1 MEKLNLDKKSLRK
14 FGVTMAIA
22 FSIITLLI
30 LWKHRH
36 SIVSTSIISFAFLFF
51 AIAAP
56 GILRWAYIVWMRFAF
71 ILGWINTRII
81 LVAMFYLVLT
91 PIGIVMKLFGVDLLQ
106 RKRDNRATYWLK
118 REDSP
123 FNAADYQRQF

>member
-1 MEKLNLDKKSLRK
+1 MEKLNLDKKTLRK

-22 FSIITLLI
+22 FSVITLLI

-36 SIVSTSIISFAFLFF
+36 SIVPTSIVSFTFLIL
-51 AIAAP
+51 AVAAP
-56 GILRWAYIVWMRFAF
+56 GILKWVYIVWMRFAF